1 MTTSNSIETSSAIP
15 RLAIIDDA
23 EFDQMLY
30 QRVIKRTGL
39 VGETLCFFS
48 AEEALHYFDNA
59 EAQPVDVVL
68 LDINMP
74 GMSGF
79 DFLEHAGSGSL
90 PELADIVVVMLTT
103 SLDPS
108 DVERARKFNLVK
120 DYINKPLEEAHL
132 KRISELLVAVR
143 AGSFN
148 ETDSFL
154 SNQTKH

>member
-1 MTTSNSIETSSAIP
+1 MTKPNPIEIPCAIP

-48 AEEALHYFDNA
+48 AEEALHYFEDA

-90 PELADIVVVMLTT
+90 PDLADIVVVMLTT

-108 DVERARKFNLVK
+108 DVERARRFKLVK

-132 KRISELLVAVR
+132 KHISELLIAVR
-143 AGSFN
+143 EGSFN
-148 ETDSFL
+148 ETASFMC
-154 SNQTKH
+154 NQTKH